1 MKNNTLM
8 IKLTSGL
15 IIGMFAMPAL
25 ADNARDAEHERVG
38 DRLERRGDHAHQ
50 HLDRKG
56 DRINHNPDRKG
67 NRVARTNR

>member
-15 IIGMFAMPAL
+15 SIGMFAMPAL

-38 DRLERRGDHAHQ
+38 DQLERRGDHADQ
-50 HLDRKG
+50 RLDRKG
-56 DRINHNPDRKG
+56 DRINHRQDRKG

>member
-38 DRLERRGDHAHQ
+38 DRLERRGDHA
-50 HLDRKG
+50 D
-56 DRINHNPDRKG
+56 
-67 NRVARTNR
+67 